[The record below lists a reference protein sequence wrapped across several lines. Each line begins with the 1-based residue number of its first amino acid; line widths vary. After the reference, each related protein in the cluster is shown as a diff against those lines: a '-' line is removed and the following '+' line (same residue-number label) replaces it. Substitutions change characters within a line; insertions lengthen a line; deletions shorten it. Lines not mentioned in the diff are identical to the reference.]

1 MKLAKCLI
9 EMDTS
14 WESTGPV
21 RYNIRPKIHRYGAS
35 PTVLA
40 IEKEIMNQGKG
51 ERNDAEIPLFLAVKA
66 GCRERVEEIFKT
78 YPQAVGHIDDSGRT
92 IIHVAIKYRQQKI
105 FEFVVKEMEAF
116 MPFLQV
122 KNVIIS
128 IPQFLDHQNNMGL
141 TAEALFAAT
150 NKDLRISSKEWL
162 KRTAEGCSI
171 VAVLIATV
179 AFAAAYT
186 IPGGPNQNTGFP
198 VLMNHP
204 FFTVFTI
211 SDILSLTFS
220 LASVVTFLS
229 ILTSPF
235 RLQDFKH
242 SLPNKMTL
250 GFTFLF
256 LSVSMMMIAFGA
268 TVLLMIKKKESWERV
283 MLYSFSFIPV
293 GVFGLSYFPLYIR
306 KSTSRALEYL
316 TRKTKQLIPEC
327 FLVLLTKLY
336 AFFCTCACTTP
347 SASHSIP

>member
-14 WESTGPV
+14 WESTGPG
-21 RYNIRPKIHRYGAS
+21 RYNIRPKIHRYGA
-35 PTVLA
+35 
-40 IEKEIMNQGKG
+40 I
-51 ERNDAEIPLFLAVKA
+51 KA

-78 YPQAVGHIDDSGRT
+78 YPQAVGHIDDAGRT

-105 FEFVVKEMEAF
+105 FEFLVKG
-116 MPFLQV
+116 
-122 KNVIIS
+122 NGS
-128 IPQFLDHQNNMGL
+128 SN
-141 TAEALFAAT
+141 ALSDGRTGAAIARGIT
-150 NKDLRISSKEWL
+150 LIR
-162 KRTAEGCSI
+162 

-256 LSVSMMMIAFGA
+256 LSVSTMMIAFGA

-347 SASHSIP
+347 SASHSILRADRHFNNFTD